1 MDLSVNEEKLTGVWA
16 RNCDT
21 IQQVL
26 ILKFAFGPEKFP
38 DLSRN
43 GPLGLIMHA
52 LATAGSLVTISSINK
67 RIIALGKT
75 SLRRESKISD

>member
-21 IQQVL
+21 IQQVS
-26 ILKFAFGPEKFP
+26 ILKFAFWPEKFP
-38 DLSRN
+38 GLSRN

-52 LATAGSLVTISSINK
+52 LTTAGSLTTISSINK

-75 SLRRESKISD
+75 SFRRESKISD